1 MATTTPPGTAAP
13 APADAPAAMETGLA
27 YPGWWIVAAG
37 FVIFF
42 FSFGGPTYSMS
53 LLYNEVISEFGWTR
67 AEATGIYAWKGI
79 TGAVV
84 SIFLI
89 GPAVQRFGLKP
100 VFLAV
105 LTLQALGFF
114 TLLNVTSITTYFLA
128 GFLIGLGQGAVLLC
142 IKLLVSR
149 WFIRNVGF
157 AGAMAL
163 VGSSA
168 GGVVFP
174 AVIAWLIPEI
184 GWRSTYALIGVAI
197 LAISVPLVLFTR
209 QNPTEEDLLPETV
222 TGKGLAPNAAL
233 VAATRAADHPATYAE
248 LVRKPMFWAIMIG
261 IFIIAGVDQGLFQN
275 MQLYFVQEV
284 GLSRGTAAW
293 LLSLT
298 AFLGLLAKFVAG
310 KFFDVFS
317 VKGIAFWYLMIGVM
331 VLLAFTVSNLWT
343 AVFFVCVLGLAHGGL
358 VCEGPVLAKHVFGP
372 GNMDKVLPI
381 VTGCFALGSSAGPIA
396 LAYIFDRTGHYSLG
410 FGLFAA
416 LAVLAAFLL
425 SWVVRPLYR
434 DRLRAA
440 TETG

>member
-1 MATTTPPGTAAP
+1 MATTQSPPP
-13 APADAPAAMETGLA
+13 IVPAASPVVGMKTGLA
-27 YPGWWIVAAG
+27 YPGWWVVAAG

-42 FSFGGPTYSMS
+42 FSFGGPTLSMS
-53 LLYNEVISEFGWTR
+53 LLYNEVIHEFGWTR
-67 AEATGIYAWKGI
+67 TEATGIYAWKGI

-84 SIFLI
+84 AIFLI

-100 VFLAV
+100 VFLTV
-105 LTLQALGFF
+105 LTVQAIGFF
-114 TLLNVTSITTYFLA
+114 TFLNVHSIGTYFLA

-142 IKLLVSR
+142 IKLLVAR

-174 AVIAWLIPEI
+174 IAVAYLLPEL
-184 GWRSTYALIGVAI
+184 GWRTTYALIGVAI

-222 TGKGLAPNAAL
+222 SAKGPRPNPEL
-233 VAATRAADHPATYAE
+233 VAATRAADIKVTYGE
-248 LVRKPMFWAIMIG
+248 LIRKPMFWAIMVG
-261 IFIIAGVDQGLFQN
+261 IFVVAAVDQGLFQN

-284 GLSRGTAAW
+284 GLERSTAAW

-298 AFLGLLAKFVAG
+298 AFVGLLAKFIAG
-310 KFFDVFS
+310 KFFDVYS
-317 VKGIAFWYLMIGVM
+317 VRGVAIWYLMIGAM
-331 VLLAFTVSNLWT
+331 VLIAFTVTSLWT
-343 AVFFVCVLGLAHGGL
+343 AVIFACVLGLAHGGL

-381 VTGCFALGSSAGPIA
+381 VTGCFALGSSAGPTTLA
-396 LAYIFDRTGHYSLG
+396 LIYDRTGHYGLG
-410 FGLFAA
+410 FGLFTI
-416 LAVLAAFLL
+416 LAVLAAGLL
-425 SWVVRPLYR
+425 TWFVRPLYR

-440 TETG
+440 TGA